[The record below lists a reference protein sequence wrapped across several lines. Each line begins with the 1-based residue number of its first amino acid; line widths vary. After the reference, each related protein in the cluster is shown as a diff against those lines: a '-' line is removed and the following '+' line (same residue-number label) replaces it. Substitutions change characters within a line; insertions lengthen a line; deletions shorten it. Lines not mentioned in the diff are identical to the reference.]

1 MRSKRNKKNIK
12 QLYMFRYRRYKPR
25 RKYATKAKKTY
36 KKKSVSRKVSRL
48 SRAVRVMNRR
58 EEVKNLQYPIV
69 DTGLTTY
76 YNGNMGS
83 GSTMRLIQ
91 LSANSSTLPIPQN
104 ATQSGRIGNK
114 IQFVGGKI
122 RLNFYNASYSA
133 TDNPY
138 PQPCIVKIWLIT
150 RRDTAQGIPTS
161 SLPYFF
167 QSGSTAVSPTGY
179 LQDDFFAVNKDL
191 YRVYKSYRLKI
202 GPSSNTG
209 LGAASNQSY
218 FSNNDFS
225 LNKSLTI
232 NFTKYLIKNAKFN
245 DSVTNEP
252 VNRGLWLVMEALS
265 ATNTGLS
272 PNQYPIRYL
281 GEIDLRWKDT

>member
-1 MRSKRNKKNIK
+1 MV
-12 QLYMFRYRRYKPR
+12 YFRRFQRKG
-25 RKYATKAKKTY
+25 RKYSKKPKKAY
-36 KKKSVSRKVSRL
+36 KRKSVASKMSSL
-48 SRAVRVMNRR
+48 SRTVRSIVRH
-58 EEVKNLQYPIV
+58 EEVKSLQYPIV

-104 ATQSGRIGNK
+104 STSAGRVGNK
-114 IQFVGGKI
+114 ITFVGGKI
-122 RLNFYNASYSA
+122 RLNFYAAPYNA

-150 RRDTAQGIPTS
+150 RRDTAQGLPTS

-167 QSGSTAVSPTGY
+167 QSGSTAVSPTGF

-191 YRVYKSYRLKI
+191 YRVYKTYKLKI
-202 GPSSNTG
+202 GNAVNTG
-209 LGAASNQSY
+209 SGANASHQY
-218 FSNNDFS
+218 WANNDAK
-225 LNKSLTI
+225 LNQSLTI
-232 NFTKYLIKNAKFN
+232 NYTKYLIKNAKFN

-252 VNRGLWLVMEALS
+252 VQRGLWLVMEALS
-265 ATNTGLS
+265 MDNTGLVAA
-272 PNQYPIRYL
+272 QYPVRYL

>member
-1 MRSKRNKKNIK
+1 MRN
-12 QLYMFRYRRYKPR
+12 YFRYPSGRRLPPSL
-25 RKYATKAKKTY
+25 RKKGKKRVY
-36 KKKSVSRKVSRL
+36 KKKRSVASKVSSL
-48 SRAVRVMNRR
+48 SRTVRSIVRH
-58 EEVKNLQYPIV
+58 EEVKSLQYPIV

-104 ATQSGRIGNK
+104 STSAGRIGNK
-114 IQFVGGKI
+114 IAFVGGKI
-122 RLNFYNASYSA
+122 RLNFYAAPYNA

-150 RRDTAQGIPTS
+150 RRDTAQGLPTS

-167 QSGSTAVSPTGY
+167 QSGSTAVSPTGF

-191 YRVYKSYRLKI
+191 YRVYKTYKLKI
-202 GPSSNTG
+202 GNAVNTG
-209 LGAASNQSY
+209 SGANAGHQY
-218 FSNNDFS
+218 WANNDAK
-225 LNKSLTI
+225 LNQSLTI
-232 NFTKYLIKNAKFN
+232 NYTKYLIKNAKFN

-252 VNRGLWLVMEALS
+252 VQRGLWLVMEALS
-265 ATNTGLS
+265 MDNTGLVVG
-272 PNQYPIRYL
+272 QYPVRYL

>member
-1 MRSKRNKKNIK
+1 MKNWFFRKNKGRRAPLRKKRASGMRKHASTASKVR
-12 QLYMFRYRRYKPR
+12 
-25 RKYATKAKKTY
+25 A
-36 KKKSVSRKVSRL
+36 L
-48 SRAVRVMNRR
+48 SHTVRVMKRQ
-58 EEVKNLQYPIV
+58 EEVKSLQYPIV
-69 DTGLTTY
+69 DTGLTAY

-83 GSTMRLIQ
+83 SYTMRLIQ

-104 ATQSGRIGNK
+104 STSAGRIGNK
-114 IQFVGGKI
+114 IQFVSGKI
-122 RLNFYNASYSA
+122 RLSFYNAPYNA

-150 RRDTAQGIPTS
+150 RKDTAQGLPSS

-191 YRVYKSYRLKI
+191 YRVYKTYKLKI

-209 LGAASNQSY
+209 LGSASNQSY
-218 FSNNDFS
+218 FLNNDFA

-232 NFTKYLIKNAKFN
+232 DFTKYLIKNAKFN
-245 DSVTNEP
+245 DAVTNEP
-252 VNRGLWLVMEALS
+252 VSRGLWMVMEAIS
-265 ATNTGLS
+265 ATNGGL
-272 PNQYPIRYL
+272 QAAAYPVRYL